1 MKKLVLFVMLAAVF
15 GLSFV
20 SCSGGSKSEST
31 SAEKNNAENA
41 QQGEATDSLSVENVQ
56 ETDDLSK

>member
-1 MKKLVLFVMLAAVF
+1 MKRLVLFAMLAAVF

-41 QQGEATDSLSVENVQ
+41 QQGEVADNSSTENAQ